1 MHSHAAVEKSGN
13 KPTPQDAYAALSNA
27 VDCDLLTRTSWTDAR
42 LALHQI
48 KKGKAS
54 GNKAA
59 LWLRTK
65 LQWHLFHLGR
75 FVQRHAG
82 KVLFVGLLVLSTFC
96 VGLKSAS
103 IQTDVEKL
111 WVEEGGR
118 LEKELAYMRRTL
130 GEGAGSTHQILIQT
144 PSNGQG
150 GSLLSRDALLAHLRA
165 VHAATKVTVEM
176 FDTTWRLKD
185 LCYSPSFPSFD
196 IQYIDQIFENIFPCA
211 IITPLDCFWEGS
223 KLLGPD
229 FPVTVPMLGSGIRWT
244 NLHPQRLLESMKS
257 FNFNFPFDT
266 LDDFMKRAGITSAY
280 QEKPCLDPTDP
291 ECPLSA
297 PNKNLTQSP
306 DIGAELT
313 GGCYGFATKFMH
325 WPEDLVVGGTKK
337 NKTGHIVKAEALQ
350 SILQLMGEKDM
361 YEYWSQTYRV
371 HNLEWSQEKAA
382 DILHAWQR
390 KFTQEVLRHAASFN
404 ETKNYKIHPFSSAS
418 LANIM
423 TEFSELSIVR
433 VAVGYILMLIYAGV
447 SLVNWANPVRSQSGL
462 GIAGVL
468 LVAITVAAGL
478 GFCALIGIVF
488 NASTTQI
495 VPFLALGL
503 GVDNMFLL
511 THTYAQS
518 WDQQYRRYGDHTGE
532 ILKRSGVSILL
543 SSVSNACAF
552 FAAAIIPIPA
562 LRAFSLQAGILVL
575 FNLATLLLVFPAIM
589 SLDMKRR
596 VANRVDLLCCLAG
609 KAPVTI
615 SSTVQPGNVEDGEAD
630 PALDPLIHGVAPT
643 PTVEC
648 QTWTLSKFARHSY
661 GRLLLKTPVKV
672 LGMVAFIVLLA
683 ASVWGMSKV
692 KNGLDLTDIVPHQT
706 SEYSF
711 LAAHDKYFGF
721 YNMYAVTQGNFE
733 YPNNQRLLYEYHDAF
748 TRVST
753 IIKNDDGGL
762 PEFWLSLFRD
772 WLIGL
777 QRAFDRDQAS
787 GCINQERWFANAS
800 DDAILAYKLLVQTG
814 HVDNPIDKSLV
825 GQVRLVD
832 GDGII
837 NPKAFY
843 NYLTAWVTNDAL
855 AYSAS
860 QTSLRPQPRQWYH
873 NAGDVELKIPKSQP
887 IIYAQL
893 PFYLN
898 NLGSTEDI
906 TDMIEQVRGICKKF
920 EDRGLPNFPAGIPF
934 TFWEQYLKLRFF
946 LFLALACVLVAIFL
960 VLCVSLMS
968 IWAATVAVF
977 VLAAMV
983 LELFGVMGLLGIK
996 LSAAPAVILIM
1007 AVGVGVDFTI
1017 HILVGFVTSIG
1028 ARNRR
1033 TQMSLE
1039 LMMAPVVHGAIS
1051 TLLSIVM
1058 LAFSDFD
1065 FIVKYFFYVLSALV
1079 LLGLV
1084 NGLFFLPILLSIV
1097 GPPAEVI
1104 PANGEDRIATPT
1116 PMPSP
1121 CMERCSRRGGDSSG
1135 AGFRS
1140 QSESG
1145 INGNNNN
1152 NNNNNPSVTYVPR
1165 RLRGSDLSL
1174 TTITEEPPSWT
1185 SSHEIVVQPEVV
1197 VETTTGSDCNS
1208 SSSSSSSSSG
1218 GSSPPMSVTTTHG
1231 RQHFTT
1237 KVTATAKVKVEVHAP
1252 ISHSSMEPS
1261 YYKHRRRR
1269 DGGQ

>member
-1 MHSHAAVEKSGN
+1 M
-13 KPTPQDAYAALSNA
+13 
-27 VDCDLLTRTSWTDAR
+27 
-42 LALHQI
+42 
-48 KKGKAS
+48 
-54 GNKAA
+54 
-59 LWLRTK
+59 
-65 LQWHLFHLGR
+65 
-75 FVQRHAG
+75 
-82 KVLFVGLLVLSTFC
+82 
-96 VGLKSAS
+96 
-103 IQTDVEKL
+103 
-111 WVEEGGR
+111 
-118 LEKELAYMRRTL
+118 
-130 GEGAGSTHQILIQT
+130 
-144 PSNGQG
+144 
-150 GSLLSRDALLAHLRA
+150 
-165 VHAATKVTVEM
+165 
-176 FDTTWRLKD
+176 
-185 LCYSPSFPSFD
+185 
-196 IQYIDQIFENIFPCA
+196 
-211 IITPLDCFWEGS
+211 
-223 KLLGPD
+223 
-229 FPVTVPMLGSGIRWT
+229 
-244 NLHPQRLLESMKS
+244 
-257 FNFNFPFDT
+257 
-266 LDDFMKRAGITSAY
+266 
-280 QEKPCLDPTDP
+280 
-291 ECPLSA
+291 
-297 PNKNLTQSP
+297 
-306 DIGAELT
+306 
-313 GGCYGFATKFMH
+313 
-325 WPEDLVVGGTKK
+325 
-337 NKTGHIVKAEALQ
+337 
-350 SILQLMGEKDM
+350 
-361 YEYWSQTYRV
+361 
-371 HNLEWSQEKAA
+371 
-382 DILHAWQR
+382 
-390 KFTQEVLRHAASFN
+390 LRHASSPN

-423 TEFSELSIVR
+423 TEFSELSIIR
-433 VAVGYILMLIYAGV
+433 VAVGYVLMLVYAGV

-503 GVDNMFLL
+503 GVDNMFLM

-518 WDQQYRRYGDHTGE
+518 WDQHYRRHDDHTGQ
-532 ILKRSGVSILL
+532 ILKRAGVSILL

-575 FNLATLLLVFPAIM
+575 FNLATLLMVFPAIM

-609 KAPVTI
+609 VVSIGADDPESDLPPKPLPAIHPLVPVELKKMDRCPKVIPTAIPGHCSTPTLTKKSSSPQMATTAPINSV
-615 SSTVQPGNVEDGEAD
+615 SGSTVNKQQNVEAADHSESD
-630 PALDPLIHGVAPT
+630 PALDPLMQQYYTKQSSQSHQS
-643 PTVEC
+643 VEC
-648 QTWTLSKFARHSY
+648 QSWTLSKFAHHSY

-672 LGMVAFIVLLA
+672 LGMVAFIVVLT

-692 KNGLDLTDIVPHQT
+692 KNGLNLTDIVPHQT
-706 SEYSF
+706 SEYGF

-721 YNMYAVTQGNFE
+721 YNMFAVTQGNFE

-777 QRAFDRDQAS
+777 QRAFDRDHAA

-825 GQVRLVD
+825 GHVRLVD

-860 QTSLRPQPRQWYH
+860 QTSLRPEPRQWYH
-873 NAGDVELKIPKSQP
+873 NAADVELKIPKSSP

-960 VLCVSLMS
+960 VVCVSLMS
-968 IWAATVAVF
+968 IWAATVTVF

-983 LELFGVMGLLGIK
+983 LQLFGVLGLMGIK

-1007 AVGVGVDFTI
+1007 AVGVGVDFSI

-1028 ARNRR
+1028 GRNRR

-1084 NGLFFLPILLSIV
+1084 NGLFFLPILLSLV
-1097 GPPAEVI
+1097 GPPAEV
-1104 PANGEDRIATPT
+1104 
-1116 PMPSP
+1116 
-1121 CMERCSRRGGDSSG
+1121 C
-1135 AGFRS
+1135 
-1140 QSESG
+1140 
-1145 INGNNNN
+1145 
-1152 NNNNNPSVTYVPR
+1152 
-1165 RLRGSDLSL
+1165 
-1174 TTITEEPPSWT
+1174 
-1185 SSHEIVVQPEVV
+1185 
-1197 VETTTGSDCNS
+1197 
-1208 SSSSSSSSSG
+1208 
-1218 GSSPPMSVTTTHG
+1218 
-1231 RQHFTT
+1231 
-1237 KVTATAKVKVEVHAP
+1237 
-1252 ISHSSMEPS
+1252 
-1261 YYKHRRRR
+1261 
-1269 DGGQ
+1269 

>member
-1 MHSHAAVEKSGN
+1 
-13 KPTPQDAYAALSNA
+13 
-27 VDCDLLTRTSWTDAR
+27 
-42 LALHQI
+42 
-48 KKGKAS
+48 
-54 GNKAA
+54 
-59 LWLRTK
+59 
-65 LQWHLFHLGR
+65 
-75 FVQRHAG
+75 
-82 KVLFVGLLVLSTFC
+82 
-96 VGLKSAS
+96 
-103 IQTDVEKL
+103 
-111 WVEEGGR
+111 
-118 LEKELAYMRRTL
+118 
-130 GEGAGSTHQILIQT
+130 
-144 PSNGQG
+144 
-150 GSLLSRDALLAHLRA
+150 
-165 VHAATKVTVEM
+165 
-176 FDTTWRLKD
+176 
-185 LCYSPSFPSFD
+185 
-196 IQYIDQIFENIFPCA
+196 
-211 IITPLDCFWEGS
+211 
-223 KLLGPD
+223 
-229 FPVTVPMLGSGIRWT
+229 
-244 NLHPQRLLESMKS
+244 
-257 FNFNFPFDT
+257 
-266 LDDFMKRAGITSAY
+266 
-280 QEKPCLDPTDP
+280 
-291 ECPLSA
+291 
-297 PNKNLTQSP
+297 
-306 DIGAELT
+306 
-313 GGCYGFATKFMH
+313 
-325 WPEDLVVGGTKK
+325 
-337 NKTGHIVKAEALQ
+337 
-350 SILQLMGEKDM
+350 
-361 YEYWSQTYRV
+361 
-371 HNLEWSQEKAA
+371 
-382 DILHAWQR
+382 
-390 KFTQEVLRHAASFN
+390 
-404 ETKNYKIHPFSSAS
+404 
-418 LANIM
+418 M

-433 VAVGYILMLIYAGV
+433 VALGYILMLIYAGV

-478 GFCALIGIVF
+478 GFCALIGIAF

-518 WDQQYRRYGDHTGE
+518 WDQQYRRHDDHTGE
-532 ILKRSGVSILL
+532 VLKRSGVSILL

-575 FNLATLLLVFPAIM
+575 FNLATLLLVFPAIV

-609 KAPVTI
+609 SEPTKPAV
-615 SSTVQPGNVEDGEAD
+615 VQPLVPVESKKMAAPGTPTLAKKVVNVEAAETD
-630 PALDPLIHGVAPT
+630 PAMDPLLLQVSN

-692 KNGLDLTDIVPHQT
+692 KNGLNLTDIVPHQT
-706 SEYSF
+706 SEYGF

-721 YNMYAVTQGNFE
+721 YNMFAVTQGNFE

-777 QRAFDRDQAS
+777 QRAFDRDQAA
-787 GCINQERWFANAS
+787 GCINQERWFPNAS

-825 GQVRLVD
+825 TQVRLVD

-860 QTSLRPQPRQWYH
+860 QTSLRPEPRQWYH
-873 NAGDVELKIPKSQP
+873 NAADVELKIPKSPP

-906 TDMIEQVRGICKKF
+906 TEMIEQVRGICKKF

-968 IWAATVAVF
+968 IWAATVTVF

-1017 HILVGFVTSIG
+1017 HVLVGFVTSIG
-1028 ARNRR
+1028 GRNRR

-1079 LLGLV
+1079 LLGLL
-1084 NGLFFLPILLSIV
+1084 NGLFFLPILLSLI

-1104 PANGEDRIATPT
+1104 VNLIY
-1116 PMPSP
+1116 
-1121 CMERCSRRGGDSSG
+1121 
-1135 AGFRS
+1135 
-1140 QSESG
+1140 
-1145 INGNNNN
+1145 N
-1152 NNNNNPSVTYVPR
+1152 Y
-1165 RLRGSDLSL
+1165 
-1174 TTITEEPPSWT
+1174 
-1185 SSHEIVVQPEVV
+1185 
-1197 VETTTGSDCNS
+1197 
-1208 SSSSSSSSSG
+1208 
-1218 GSSPPMSVTTTHG
+1218 
-1231 RQHFTT
+1231 
-1237 KVTATAKVKVEVHAP
+1237 
-1252 ISHSSMEPS
+1252 
-1261 YYKHRRRR
+1261 
-1269 DGGQ
+1269 

>member
-1 MHSHAAVEKSGN
+1 MRH
-13 KPTPQDAYAALSNA
+13 T
-27 VDCDLLTRTSWTDAR
+27 
-42 LALHQI
+42 
-48 KKGKAS
+48 AS
-54 GNKAA
+54 
-59 LWLRTK
+59 
-65 LQWHLFHLGR
+65 
-75 FVQRHAG
+75 
-82 KVLFVGLLVLSTFC
+82 S
-96 VGLKSAS
+96 
-103 IQTDVEKL
+103 
-111 WVEEGGR
+111 
-118 LEKELAYMRRTL
+118 
-130 GEGAGSTHQILIQT
+130 
-144 PSNGQG
+144 
-150 GSLLSRDALLAHLRA
+150 
-165 VHAATKVTVEM
+165 
-176 FDTTWRLKD
+176 
-185 LCYSPSFPSFD
+185 
-196 IQYIDQIFENIFPCA
+196 
-211 IITPLDCFWEGS
+211 
-223 KLLGPD
+223 
-229 FPVTVPMLGSGIRWT
+229 
-244 NLHPQRLLESMKS
+244 
-257 FNFNFPFDT
+257 
-266 LDDFMKRAGITSAY
+266 
-280 QEKPCLDPTDP
+280 
-291 ECPLSA
+291 
-297 PNKNLTQSP
+297 
-306 DIGAELT
+306 
-313 GGCYGFATKFMH
+313 
-325 WPEDLVVGGTKK
+325 
-337 NKTGHIVKAEALQ
+337 
-350 SILQLMGEKDM
+350 
-361 YEYWSQTYRV
+361 
-371 HNLEWSQEKAA
+371 
-382 DILHAWQR
+382 
-390 KFTQEVLRHAASFN
+390 N
-404 ETKNYKIHPFSSAS
+404 ETRNFKIHPFSSAS
-418 LANIM
+418 LSNIL

-433 VAVGYILMLIYAGV
+433 VAVGYVLMLVYAGI

-511 THTYAQS
+511 IHTYSQS
-518 WDQQYRRYGDHTGE
+518 WTSEWHRRPTNHIGRRLDDHTGE
-532 ILKRSGVSILL
+532 ILQRSGVSILL
-543 SSVSNACAF
+543 SSTSNACAF

-575 FNLATLLLVFPAIM
+575 FNLASLLLVFPAIM

-596 VANRVDLLCCLAG
+596 VANRVDLFCCLAG
-609 KAPVTI
+609 SGSSSSDESAPIPVPAQELKQISPGSRAPAAPGSTTPTPTKKPLALSVTAL
-615 SSTVQPGNVEDGEAD
+615 PNVEAAEDTD
-630 PALDPLIHGVAPT
+630 PTLDPLLVAQKAQFAT
-643 PTVEC
+643 TEC
-648 QTWTLSKFARHSY
+648 KGWTLSQFARHSY
-661 GRLLLKTPVKV
+661 SGLLLKTPVKV
-672 LGMVAFIVLLA
+672 LGVVAYIVLLA
-683 ASVWGMSKV
+683 ASVWGASKV
-692 KNGLDLTDIVPHQT
+692 KNGLNLTDIVPHQT
-706 SEYSF
+706 TEYGF

-777 QRAFDRDQAS
+777 QKAFDRDSAS

-825 GQVRLVD
+825 NQVRLVD

-860 QTSLRPQPRQWYH
+860 QTSLRPEPRQWYH
-873 NAGDVELKIPKSQP
+873 NAADVELKIPKSPP

-906 TDMIEQVRGICKKF
+906 TEMIEQVRGICKKF

-960 VLCVSLMS
+960 VLCVALMS
-968 IWAATVAVF
+968 IWAATVIVL
-977 VLAAMV
+977 VLASMAV
-983 LELFGVMGLLGIK
+983 ELFGVLGLLGIK

-1028 ARNRR
+1028 GRNRR
-1033 TQMSLE
+1033 TRMALE

-1051 TLLSIVM
+1051 TLLSIFM

-1079 LLGLV
+1079 VLGLL
-1084 NGLFFLPILLSIV
+1084 NGLFFFPILLSLV
-1097 GPPAEVI
+1097 GPPAELI
-1104 PANGEDRIATPT
+1104 PISGEDHIAPPT
-1116 PMPSP
+1116 PEPSP
-1121 CMERCSRRGGDSSG
+1121 CMERCNRRGDSSTG
-1135 AGFRS
+1135 AGSRS
-1140 QSESG
+1140 QVDANSSS
-1145 INGNNNN
+1145 GNNN
-1152 NNNNNPSVTYVPR
+1152 SSAVTYVPR

-1185 SSHEIVVQPEVV
+1185 SSHEIVVSPEVV
-1197 VETTTGSDCNS
+1197 VETTTCNGDGSC
-1208 SSSSSSSSSG
+1208 
-1218 GSSPPMSVTTTHG
+1218 GSS
-1231 RQHFTT
+1231 RN
-1237 KVTATAKVKVEVHAP
+1237 
-1252 ISHSSMEPS
+1252 HSSDQVNYYSIDYFHYHFYS
-1261 YYKHRRRR
+1261 YFLI
-1269 DGGQ
+1269 

>member
-1 MHSHAAVEKSGN
+1 M
-13 KPTPQDAYAALSNA
+13 
-27 VDCDLLTRTSWTDAR
+27 
-42 LALHQI
+42 
-48 KKGKAS
+48 
-54 GNKAA
+54 
-59 LWLRTK
+59 
-65 LQWHLFHLGR
+65 
-75 FVQRHAG
+75 
-82 KVLFVGLLVLSTFC
+82 
-96 VGLKSAS
+96 
-103 IQTDVEKL
+103 
-111 WVEEGGR
+111 
-118 LEKELAYMRRTL
+118 
-130 GEGAGSTHQILIQT
+130 
-144 PSNGQG
+144 
-150 GSLLSRDALLAHLRA
+150 
-165 VHAATKVTVEM
+165 
-176 FDTTWRLKD
+176 
-185 LCYSPSFPSFD
+185 
-196 IQYIDQIFENIFPCA
+196 
-211 IITPLDCFWEGS
+211 
-223 KLLGPD
+223 
-229 FPVTVPMLGSGIRWT
+229 
-244 NLHPQRLLESMKS
+244 
-257 FNFNFPFDT
+257 
-266 LDDFMKRAGITSAY
+266 
-280 QEKPCLDPTDP
+280 
-291 ECPLSA
+291 
-297 PNKNLTQSP
+297 
-306 DIGAELT
+306 
-313 GGCYGFATKFMH
+313 
-325 WPEDLVVGGTKK
+325 
-337 NKTGHIVKAEALQ
+337 
-350 SILQLMGEKDM
+350 
-361 YEYWSQTYRV
+361 
-371 HNLEWSQEKAA
+371 
-382 DILHAWQR
+382 
-390 KFTQEVLRHAASFN
+390 LRHAASSN

-418 LANIM
+418 LASIM

-433 VAVGYILMLIYAGV
+433 VAVGYILMLVYAGV

-518 WDQQYRRYGDHTGE
+518 WDQQYRRHDDHTGE

-589 SLDMKRR
+589 SLDMRRR

-609 KAPVTI
+609 VVPLGSFDSESDQSPSKPV
-615 SSTVQPGNVEDGEAD
+615 TVQPPAPVELKKIERCGKAAPGCSTPTLSKKCPATISGGGGTSVTSSPSSVQQNVEAADSEETD
-630 PALDPLIHGVAPT
+630 PALDPLIHHCAP
-643 PTVEC
+643 PTLQTVDC

-692 KNGLDLTDIVPHQT
+692 KNGLNLTDIVPHQT
-706 SEYSF
+706 SEYGF

-721 YNMYAVTQGNFE
+721 YNMFAVTQGNFE

-787 GCINQERWFANAS
+787 GCINQERWFSNAS
-800 DDAILAYKLLVQTG
+800 EDAILAYKLLVQTG

-860 QTSLRPQPRQWYH
+860 QTSLRPEPRQWYH
-873 NAGDVELKIPKSQP
+873 NAADVELKIPKSPP

-977 VLAAMV
+977 VLASMV
-983 LELFGVMGLLGIK
+983 LELFGVLGLLGVK

-1028 ARNRR
+1028 GRNRR

-1084 NGLFFLPILLSIV
+1084 NGLFFLPILLSLV

-1104 PANGEDRIATPT
+1104 HYRFTLPHNRILIVLFF
-1116 PMPSP
+1116 
-1121 CMERCSRRGGDSSG
+1121 CLSRS
-1135 AGFRS
+1135 FRLVEKI
-1140 QSESG
+1140 ES
-1145 INGNNNN
+1145 
-1152 NNNNNPSVTYVPR
+1152 PR
-1165 RLRGSDLSL
+1165 RRQCRLRAWSAVPDAVTRVEPVSAPSL
-1174 TTITEEPPSWT
+1174 KTVAIAATTIT
-1185 SSHEIVVQPEVV
+1185 
-1197 VETTTGSDCNS
+1197 TTT
-1208 SSSSSSSSSG
+1208 
-1218 GSSPPMSVTTTHG
+1218 T
-1231 RQHFTT
+1231 
-1237 KVTATAKVKVEVHAP
+1237 
-1252 ISHSSMEPS
+1252 
-1261 YYKHRRRR
+1261 RR
-1269 DGGQ
+1269 

>member
-1 MHSHAAVEKSGN
+1 MAITMHSHAAVEKSGN

-390 KFTQEVLRHAASFN
+390 KFTQEVLRHAASSN
-404 ETKNYKIHPFSSAS
+404 ETKNYKMHPFSSAS

-433 VAVGYILMLIYAGV
+433 VAVGYILMLVYAAV

-511 THTYAQS
+511 THTYAHS
-518 WDQQYRRYGDHTGE
+518 WDQHYRRYGDHTGE

-609 KAPVTI
+609 VVSIGSSDCEADAPKVTSVQPAAPVELKKMDRCGKAAPGCSTPTLTKKAPVTI
-615 SSTVQPGNVEDGEAD
+615 NSAVQQGNVAAGDCEAD

-643 PTVEC
+643 PAVEC

-898 NLGSTEDI
+898 NLGSTEEI

-983 LELFGVMGLLGIK
+983 LQLFGVMGLLGIK

-1135 AGFRS
+1135 AGLRS

-1145 INGNNNN
+1145 SNSNNNN

-1185 SSHEIVVQPEVV
+1185 SS
-1197 VETTTGSDCNS
+1197 S
-1208 SSSSSSSSSG
+1208 
-1218 GSSPPMSVTTTHG
+1218 
-1231 RQHFTT
+1231 
-1237 KVTATAKVKVEVHAP
+1237 
-1252 ISHSSMEPS
+1252 
-1261 YYKHRRRR
+1261 
-1269 DGGQ
+1269 

>member
-1 MHSHAAVEKSGN
+1 
-13 KPTPQDAYAALSNA
+13 
-27 VDCDLLTRTSWTDAR
+27 
-42 LALHQI
+42 
-48 KKGKAS
+48 
-54 GNKAA
+54 
-59 LWLRTK
+59 
-65 LQWHLFHLGR
+65 
-75 FVQRHAG
+75 
-82 KVLFVGLLVLSTFC
+82 
-96 VGLKSAS
+96 
-103 IQTDVEKL
+103 
-111 WVEEGGR
+111 
-118 LEKELAYMRRTL
+118 
-130 GEGAGSTHQILIQT
+130 
-144 PSNGQG
+144 
-150 GSLLSRDALLAHLRA
+150 
-165 VHAATKVTVEM
+165 
-176 FDTTWRLKD
+176 
-185 LCYSPSFPSFD
+185 
-196 IQYIDQIFENIFPCA
+196 
-211 IITPLDCFWEGS
+211 
-223 KLLGPD
+223 
-229 FPVTVPMLGSGIRWT
+229 
-244 NLHPQRLLESMKS
+244 MK
-257 FNFNFPFDT
+257 
-266 LDDFMKRAGITSAY
+266 
-280 QEKPCLDPTDP
+280 
-291 ECPLSA
+291 
-297 PNKNLTQSP
+297 
-306 DIGAELT
+306 
-313 GGCYGFATKFMH
+313 
-325 WPEDLVVGGTKK
+325 
-337 NKTGHIVKAEALQ
+337 
-350 SILQLMGEKDM
+350 
-361 YEYWSQTYRV
+361 
-371 HNLEWSQEKAA
+371 
-382 DILHAWQR
+382 
-390 KFTQEVLRHAASFN
+390 QEVLRHAASSN
-404 ETKNYKIHPFSSAS
+404 ETKNYKMHPFSSAS

-433 VAVGYILMLIYAGV
+433 VAVGYILMLVYAAV

-511 THTYAQS
+511 THTYAHS
-518 WDQQYRRYGDHTGE
+518 WDQHYRRYGDHTGE

-609 KAPVTI
+609 VVSTGSSDCEADAPKVTSVQPAAPVELKKMDRCGKAAPGCSTPTLTKKAPVTI
-615 SSTVQPGNVEDGEAD
+615 NSAVQQGNVAAGDCEAD

-643 PTVEC
+643 PAVEC

-898 NLGSTEDI
+898 NLGSTEEI

-983 LELFGVMGLLGIK
+983 LQLFGVMGLLGIK

-1104 PANGEDRIATPT
+1104 
-1116 PMPSP
+1116 
-1121 CMERCSRRGGDSSG
+1121 
-1135 AGFRS
+1135 
-1140 QSESG
+1140 
-1145 INGNNNN
+1145 
-1152 NNNNNPSVTYVPR
+1152 
-1165 RLRGSDLSL
+1165 
-1174 TTITEEPPSWT
+1174 
-1185 SSHEIVVQPEVV
+1185 
-1197 VETTTGSDCNS
+1197 
-1208 SSSSSSSSSG
+1208 
-1218 GSSPPMSVTTTHG
+1218 
-1231 RQHFTT
+1231 
-1237 KVTATAKVKVEVHAP
+1237 
-1252 ISHSSMEPS
+1252 SHSIVSLISSALHVHSLIIHLPVCFRCC
-1261 YYKHRRRR
+1261 H
-1269 DGGQ
+1269 

>member
-1 MHSHAAVEKSGN
+1 M
-13 KPTPQDAYAALSNA
+13 
-27 VDCDLLTRTSWTDAR
+27 
-42 LALHQI
+42 
-48 KKGKAS
+48 
-54 GNKAA
+54 
-59 LWLRTK
+59 
-65 LQWHLFHLGR
+65 
-75 FVQRHAG
+75 
-82 KVLFVGLLVLSTFC
+82 
-96 VGLKSAS
+96 
-103 IQTDVEKL
+103 
-111 WVEEGGR
+111 
-118 LEKELAYMRRTL
+118 
-130 GEGAGSTHQILIQT
+130 
-144 PSNGQG
+144 
-150 GSLLSRDALLAHLRA
+150 
-165 VHAATKVTVEM
+165 
-176 FDTTWRLKD
+176 
-185 LCYSPSFPSFD
+185 
-196 IQYIDQIFENIFPCA
+196 
-211 IITPLDCFWEGS
+211 
-223 KLLGPD
+223 
-229 FPVTVPMLGSGIRWT
+229 
-244 NLHPQRLLESMKS
+244 
-257 FNFNFPFDT
+257 
-266 LDDFMKRAGITSAY
+266 
-280 QEKPCLDPTDP
+280 
-291 ECPLSA
+291 
-297 PNKNLTQSP
+297 
-306 DIGAELT
+306 
-313 GGCYGFATKFMH
+313 
-325 WPEDLVVGGTKK
+325 
-337 NKTGHIVKAEALQ
+337 
-350 SILQLMGEKDM
+350 
-361 YEYWSQTYRV
+361 
-371 HNLEWSQEKAA
+371 
-382 DILHAWQR
+382 
-390 KFTQEVLRHAASFN
+390 LRHAASSN

-433 VAVGYILMLIYAGV
+433 VAVGYILMLVYAGV

-518 WDQQYRRYGDHTGE
+518 WDQQYRRHDDHTGE

-575 FNLATLLLVFPAIM
+575 FNLATLLMVFPAIM

-609 KAPVTI
+609 VVSLGSSVSENDSAKPAPVQPALPVELKKMERCGKAAPGCSTPTLAKK
-615 SSTVQPGNVEDGEAD
+615 STANTSSNFSTVQQHQPQQQQQQHLQQQQQHNVEAGDSETD
-630 PALDPLIHGVAPT
+630 PALDPLIHCAP
-643 PTVEC
+643 PTQTVDC

-692 KNGLDLTDIVPHQT
+692 KNGLNLTDIVPHQT
-706 SEYSF
+706 SEYGF

-721 YNMYAVTQGNFE
+721 YNMFAVTQGNFE

-777 QRAFDRDQAS
+777 QRAFDRDQAA
-787 GCINQERWFANAS
+787 GCINQERWFSNAS
-800 DDAILAYKLLVQTG
+800 EDAILAYKLLVQTG

-860 QTSLRPQPRQWYH
+860 QTSLRPEPRQWYH
-873 NAGDVELKIPKSQP
+873 NAADVELKIPKSPP

-968 IWAATVAVF
+968 IWAATVTVF

-983 LELFGVMGLLGIK
+983 LELFGVLGLLGIK

-1028 ARNRR
+1028 GRNRR

-1084 NGLFFLPILLSIV
+1084 NGLFFLPILLSLV
-1097 GPPAEVI
+1097 GPPAEVKH
-1104 PANGEDRIATPT
+1104 
-1116 PMPSP
+1116 
-1121 CMERCSRRGGDSSG
+1121 DS
-1135 AGFRS
+1135 
-1140 QSESG
+1140 
-1145 INGNNNN
+1145 I
-1152 NNNNNPSVTYVPR
+1152 
-1165 RLRGSDLSL
+1165 
-1174 TTITEEPPSWT
+1174 
-1185 SSHEIVVQPEVV
+1185 
-1197 VETTTGSDCNS
+1197 
-1208 SSSSSSSSSG
+1208 
-1218 GSSPPMSVTTTHG
+1218 
-1231 RQHFTT
+1231 
-1237 KVTATAKVKVEVHAP
+1237 
-1252 ISHSSMEPS
+1252 
-1261 YYKHRRRR
+1261 R
-1269 DGGQ
+1269 DII

>member
-1 MHSHAAVEKSGN
+1 M
-13 KPTPQDAYAALSNA
+13 
-27 VDCDLLTRTSWTDAR
+27 
-42 LALHQI
+42 
-48 KKGKAS
+48 
-54 GNKAA
+54 
-59 LWLRTK
+59 
-65 LQWHLFHLGR
+65 
-75 FVQRHAG
+75 FVFYQ
-82 KVLFVGLLVLSTFC
+82 F
-96 VGLKSAS
+96 
-103 IQTDVEKL
+103 
-111 WVEEGGR
+111 
-118 LEKELAYMRRTL
+118 
-130 GEGAGSTHQILIQT
+130 
-144 PSNGQG
+144 
-150 GSLLSRDALLAHLRA
+150 
-165 VHAATKVTVEM
+165 
-176 FDTTWRLKD
+176 
-185 LCYSPSFPSFD
+185 SF
-196 IQYIDQIFENIFPCA
+196 
-211 IITPLDCFWEGS
+211 LD
-223 KLLGPD
+223 
-229 FPVTVPMLGSGIRWT
+229 
-244 NLHPQRLLESMKS
+244 NL
-257 FNFNFPFDT
+257 
-266 LDDFMKRAGITSAY
+266 
-280 QEKPCLDPTDP
+280 
-291 ECPLSA
+291 
-297 PNKNLTQSP
+297 
-306 DIGAELT
+306 
-313 GGCYGFATKFMH
+313 
-325 WPEDLVVGGTKK
+325 
-337 NKTGHIVKAEALQ
+337 
-350 SILQLMGEKDM
+350 
-361 YEYWSQTYRV
+361 
-371 HNLEWSQEKAA
+371 
-382 DILHAWQR
+382 
-390 KFTQEVLRHAASFN
+390 QEVLRHAASSN
-404 ETKNYKIHPFSSAS
+404 ETKNYKMHPFSSAS
-418 LANIM
+418 LASIM

-433 VAVGYILMLIYAGV
+433 VAVGYILMLVYAGV
-447 SLVNWANPVRSQSGL
+447 SLINWSNPVRSQSGL

-518 WDQQYRRYGDHTGE
+518 WDQQYRRHDDHTGQ

-609 KAPVTI
+609 VVSIGSSESETDCPSSKPTATATQPPVPVELKKMDRCGKAAPGCSTPTLSKKAPATVVGG
-615 SSTVQPGNVEDGEAD
+615 STTAQPQGGNVEAGDSETD
-630 PALDPLIHGVAPT
+630 PALDPLLHYVPPSGQ
-643 PTVEC
+643 TVEC

-706 SEYSF
+706 SEYGF

-777 QRAFDRDQAS
+777 QRAFDRDQS
-787 GCINQERWFANAS
+787 TGCINQERWFSNAS

-825 GQVRLVD
+825 GHVRLVD

-873 NAGDVELKIPKSQP
+873 NAADVELKIPKSQP

-977 VLAAMV
+977 VLAALV
-983 LELFGVMGLLGIK
+983 LELFGVLGLLGIK

-1028 ARNRR
+1028 GRNRR

-1084 NGLFFLPILLSIV
+1084 NGLFFLPILLSLV
-1097 GPPAEVI
+1097 GPPAEV
-1104 PANGEDRIATPT
+1104 NHL
-1116 PMPSP
+1116 
-1121 CMERCSRRGGDSSG
+1121 
-1135 AGFRS
+1135 
-1140 QSESG
+1140 
-1145 INGNNNN
+1145 IN
-1152 NNNNNPSVTYVPR
+1152 
-1165 RLRGSDLSL
+1165 
-1174 TTITEEPPSWT
+1174 
-1185 SSHEIVVQPEVV
+1185 
-1197 VETTTGSDCNS
+1197 
-1208 SSSSSSSSSG
+1208 
-1218 GSSPPMSVTTTHG
+1218 
-1231 RQHFTT
+1231 
-1237 KVTATAKVKVEVHAP
+1237 
-1252 ISHSSMEPS
+1252 
-1261 YYKHRRRR
+1261 
-1269 DGGQ
+1269 